1 MRLLFAATAA
11 LTPAPAAAAMAAT
24 VAVVAPFAAL
34 TPTAPAAAELI
45 AVAFALAA
53 DDVMAATLT
62 LAAVAASTNRS
73 R

>member
-1 MRLLFAATAA
+1 MAVTVAAS
-11 LTPAPAAAAMAAT
+11 APA
-24 VAVVAPFAAL
+24 VFAAL

-62 LAAVAASTNRS
+62 LAVVAASTNRS